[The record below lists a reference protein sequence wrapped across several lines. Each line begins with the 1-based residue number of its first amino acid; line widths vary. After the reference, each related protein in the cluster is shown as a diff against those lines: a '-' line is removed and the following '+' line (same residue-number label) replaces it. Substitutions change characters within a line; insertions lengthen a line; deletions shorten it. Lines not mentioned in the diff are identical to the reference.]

1 MVMGIVPRSYPKTPK
16 PPKQRCQATVEDYVN
31 GTSYNL
37 SRSFTVPK
45 NRQCSRYARS
55 KVGTLCLCALHTKLT
70 LEGLVDD
77 DGTVAT
83 RGALADVRRYP
94 AKFVGGLYSWA
105 RNLKAEEIK

>member
-1 MVMGIVPRSYPKTPK
+1 VK
-16 PPKQRCQATVEDYVN
+16 CQATIEDYAN

-37 SRSFTVPK
+37 SRSFTMPK

-55 KVGTLCLCALHTKLT
+55 KVGNLCLCALHTKLT

-94 AKFVGGLYSWA
+94 HKFVGGLYSWA
-105 RNLKAEEIK
+105 RDLKAEEIK